1 MMTFKEKC
9 AIKYLKLRDKYS
21 LDHDASV
28 FWWKTFNVI
37 KHFFWYI
44 IFMPACMPVAYS
56 FIKEIAFNSPSMINF
71 GKQFFSIA
79 ILVTCVP
86 ILMMRF
92 KNSRILTMI
101 SINQNVTTN
110 EKYLIPDLIKETFKQ
125 IIANVII
132 QGFVLGY
139 LPIVSYILLKD
150 TNDFHLFGLMSF
162 IPVCIFVAAFI
173 GSFAG
178 IASAIKMFYADATL
192 DLDESHRVW
201 AIYRKE

>member
-1 MMTFKEKC
+1 MTLKEKC

-37 KHFFWYI
+37 KHFCWYFLIVPLSIYVNYFFEWADFDFPLI
-44 IFMPACMPVAYS
+44 IPY
-56 FIKEIAFNSPSMINF
+56 
-71 GKQFFSIA
+71 GKQFFSVG
-79 ILVTCVP
+79 ILLFCVP
-86 ILMMRF
+86 TLMMRF
-92 KNSRILTMI
+92 KNARILTII
-101 SINQNVTTN
+101 SASENVITN
-110 EKYLIPDLIKETFKQ
+110 EKYFISTLIKEAFKQ
-125 IIANVII
+125 VIANVII

-139 LPIVSYILLKD
+139 IAVASYIWLKD
-150 TNDFHLFGLMSF
+150 TNAFRLFGLLSL
-162 IPVCIFVAAFI
+162 IPVWIFVAAFI

>member
-1 MMTFKEKC
+1 MTFKEKC
-9 AIKYLKLRDKYS
+9 AIKYLKLGDKYS

-178 IASAIKMFYADATL
+178 IASAVIMFYADATL

>member
-1 MMTFKEKC
+1 
-9 AIKYLKLRDKYS
+9 
-21 LDHDASV
+21 
-28 FWWKTFNVI
+28 
-37 KHFFWYI
+37 
-44 IFMPACMPVAYS
+44 MPACMPVAYS
-56 FIKEIAFNSPSMINF
+56 FIKEIDFNSPSMINF

-92 KNSRILTMI
+92 KNARILTMI
-101 SINQNVTTN
+101 SIDRNVITN
-110 EKYLIPDLIKETFKQ
+110 EKYFIPTLIKETFKQ
-125 IIANVII
+125 VIANVII

-139 LPIVSYILLKD
+139 IAVASYIMLED
-150 TNDFHLFGLMSF
+150 TNAFHLFGLLSL
-162 IPVCIFVAAFI
+162 IPVWIFVAAFI

-178 IASAIKMFYADATL
+178 IASAIKMFYANATL